1 MSEINLGTLGGTD
14 GLPSS
19 EKFELMKLK
28 LQMQEQM
35 QMQRE
40 QMQLQIQK
48 EVEMQQIQMQE
59 KEIKKKI
66 RAEKG
71 ITLTGQETVL
81 KETGM

>member
-1 MSEINLGTLGGTD
+1 MESSWFKNDGDGSEGDDGESAEGGAGESEINLGTLGGTD

-35 QMQRE
+35 QIQRE

-48 EVEMQQIQMQE
+48 EVKIE
-59 KEIKKKI
+59 KIK
-66 RAEKG
+66 AEK
-71 ITLTGQETVL
+71 
-81 KETGM
+81 